1 MSIERSRKS
10 SLDQPSVIIEQ
21 SNGEREEERTAEGKA
36 KLNENEPN
44 TQKLKTSSI
53 TEPLDAMP
61 PHVSPTVVSPTVV
74 SPAVVSPA
82 VVSPTVVSPAV
93 VSPAVQDSG
102 TPPALPSI
110 TVVAPPIANQSGA
123 NTPLMTTPSKAFVAS
138 IGSPLYGGDGR
149 ESESEVNSIAVEPPS
164 PNRDEISFAV
174 DEQSFRADETA
185 SFSGPATPTSSHTT
199 EEVGV
204 VLSETKAFCKDESME
219 EETQEKETIIEKEI
233 EKGGGGD
240 EIKEDEKEKEISP
253 EEENNGGEVLH
264 GGEGTKT
271 DKKEDTII
279 TEDMEDTVDT
289 GEVITT
295 GDLED
300 TINTGDIEGA
310 INTGD
315 TITTGD
321 IEGAITTR
329 DIEGAITTGDTITTG
344 DIEGAITT
352 GDTITTG
359 DLEESNEGGSVS
371 DKEGEK
377 EEGGGGVGMVS
388 LVGENNHEATE
399 QVDLVVS
406 TNLNDEELSDFPSI
420 QKEPQDAGISVSP
433 AGKREGSVGVASN
446 NSSDMSSRKRQGSVT
461 DDTETDKKPIN
472 DVSIKII
479 NFIIICATLRVPKGG
494 EYQPHQKVIL
504 SILSLVAIILNL
516 LGLQERRRRWGSS
529 TSQTP
534 TATQP
539 PISSE
544 MLEVLKL
551 IKMMNYKECE
561 LAQESLLECDSVI
574 FNYLTLLIY
583 IIDNNSRGS
592 KRRSNSRS
600 NFNRINDHRR

>member
-61 PHVSPTVVSPTVV
+61 PHVSPTVVSPTIVSPAVV
-74 SPAVVSPA
+74 SPTVVSPA
-82 VVSPTVVSPAV
+82 VVSPTVASPAV

-185 SFSGPATPTSSHTT
+185 SFSGPATPTSSHAT

-219 EETQEKETIIEKEI
+219 EETREKETIIEKEI

-300 TINTGDIEGA
+300 TTGDIEGA
-310 INTGD
+310 IN
-315 TITTGD
+315 
-321 IEGAITTR
+321 
-329 DIEGAITTGDTITTG
+329 TGDTITTG

-420 QKEPQDAGISVSP
+420 QKEPQDAGVSVSP
-433 AGKREGSVGVASN
+433 AGKRDGSVGVASN

-479 NFIIICATLRVPKGG
+479 NLIIIYVTLRVPKGG
-494 EYQPHQKVIL
+494 EYQPHQKVI
-504 SILSLVAIILNL
+504 
-516 LGLQERRRRWGSS
+516 
-529 TSQTP
+529 
-534 TATQP
+534 
-539 PISSE
+539 
-544 MLEVLKL
+544 
-551 IKMMNYKECE
+551 
-561 LAQESLLECDSVI
+561 
-574 FNYLTLLIY
+574 
-583 IIDNNSRGS
+583 
-592 KRRSNSRS
+592 
-600 NFNRINDHRR
+600 